1 MDNYID
7 ENIFIRSLASRGSK
21 GGLSN
26 NIDDIVNVLEFCGFD
41 IILLETVGVGQIEV
55 DVVEIAETVA
65 LILVPESGDDIQIM
79 KAGLIEIA
87 DIFVINKSDREESDK
102 IHLAIDNLKVYFDSI
117 GEYSDSAKEEDTI
130 KAQNYYCS
138 NQTQNPHTPRVMKSL
153 GLNEQDVE
161 KFCTDIL
168 FPKIN

>member
-1 MDNYID
+1 MN
-7 ENIFIRSLASRGSK
+7 RLG
-21 GGLSN
+21 
-26 NIDDIVNVLEFCGFD
+26 IDDGP
-41 IILLETVGVGQIEV
+41 
-55 DVVEIAETVA
+55 VA
-65 LILVPESGDDIQIM
+65 SPSG
-79 KAGLIEIA
+79 
-87 DIFVINKSDREESDK
+87 RR
-102 IHLAIDNLKVYFDSI
+102 H
-117 GEYSDSAKEEDTI
+117 DSAKEEDTI